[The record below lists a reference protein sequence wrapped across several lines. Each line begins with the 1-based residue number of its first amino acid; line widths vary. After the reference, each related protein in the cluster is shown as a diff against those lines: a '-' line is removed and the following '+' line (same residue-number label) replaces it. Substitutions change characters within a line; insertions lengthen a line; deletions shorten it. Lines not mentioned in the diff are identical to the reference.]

1 MDHRKNEGIHQKL
14 ESFLL
19 YVRTGEVFDHT
30 RKNLAC
36 QTCLNYKNKDKTT
49 ENYIEWSETT

>member
-1 MDHRKNEGIHQKL
+1 MDHRKNEDIHQNL
-14 ESFLL
+14 ESF

-49 ENYIEWSETT
+49 ENYIEWSEIT